1 MKCEQ
6 LVELLSDYID
16 GTLDEQQRAE
26 AEVHLAEC
34 HNCHIVLDTTQKT
47 ILLYRAGSVEKIPF
61 GHRKQILDRIK
72 TLIKDNE
79 DCEKQNK

>member
-16 GTLDEQQRAE
+16 GNLDEQQRAE
-26 AEVHLAEC
+26 AEAHLAEC

-47 ILLYRAGSVEKIPF
+47 ILLYRSGGVEKIPF
-61 GHRKQILDRIK
+61 DHRQQILDRIK
-72 TLIKDNE
+72 GLMENNE
-79 DCEKQNK
+79 ICDSHQ

>member
-16 GTLDEQQRAE
+16 GNLDDQQRAE
-26 AEVHLAEC
+26 AEAHLAEC

-47 ILLYRAGSVEKIPF
+47 ILLYRSGSVEKIPF
-61 GHRKQILDRIK
+61 GHRQQILDRIK
-72 TLIKDNE
+72 GLMENNDICDTH
-79 DCEKQNK
+79 